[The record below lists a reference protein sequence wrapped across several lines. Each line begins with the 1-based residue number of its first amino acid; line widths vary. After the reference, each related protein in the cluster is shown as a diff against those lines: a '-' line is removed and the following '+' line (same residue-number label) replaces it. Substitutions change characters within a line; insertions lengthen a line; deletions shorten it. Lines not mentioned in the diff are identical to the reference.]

1 MQGRFR
7 GFREGNHQWSKY
19 AGGPAKEASGM
30 ASALIIAK
38 KRQQREEFQQAIT
51 AQEEG
56 TNLRT
61 DKFSTLKPTRS
72 IRCVPR
78 SPREASTVSTQHA
91 TMQGGWSAALPC
103 DRLCL
108 CAWRAWHILG

>member
-1 MQGRFR
+1 
-7 GFREGNHQWSKY
+7 
-19 AGGPAKEASGM
+19 M

-72 IRCVPR
+72 IRFVRAPPVGYQLLRR
-78 SPREASTVSTQHA
+78 STRQCRAVGQR
-91 TMQGGWSAALPC
+91 ALPC
-103 DRLCL
+103 RLTGCV
-108 CAWRAWHILG
+108 CARGVRGVL

>member
-1 MQGRFR
+1 
-7 GFREGNHQWSKY
+7 
-19 AGGPAKEASGM
+19 M

-51 AQEEG
+51 AHEEG
-56 TNLRT
+56 ANLRK

-72 IRCVPR
+72 IRCVRAPPAGHR
-78 SPREASTVSTQHA
+78 LNETVATQHA
-91 TMQGGWSAALPC
+91 PMQGGWSEGAALPV

-108 CAWRAWHILG
+108 CAWRAWRILG